1 MLIGV
6 ENDPAS
12 WEAAGEGGLGCLFFF
27 FFLKMWVGFATRGG
41 PQAQR
46 GLCDWLYEM
55 YATI

>member
-27 FFLKMWVGFATRGG
+27 FFFENVGGIRDSRGPPSPEG
-41 PQAQR
+41 T
-46 GLCDWLYEM
+46 L
-55 YATI
+55 